1 MDTRK
6 SATTAA
12 VVIPPQVR
20 AARALLD
27 WSQKELAER
36 AGVAVTTVR
45 DIEEGKR
52 ADTGAAAEVLETLRR
67 EGVEFIAGNESGGPG
82 VRLTSDRGPNL
93 VRRPT
98 VMTLWDGMPLDVEY
112 RGRRF
117 NAFVAREVL
126 EDLGRLPGDAKPTDE
141 EYFQIFNRHVR
152 SILEGVK
159 IAYER
164 GAAWSRDG
172 MSLYVRPLDI
182 RELMPV
188 DAWGKLIMA
197 DELVRGGTPVFAGT
211 RVPIKMVLD
220 LIDNGLDPEE
230 LAESYPFLKDEH
242 IAAAREYLLA
252 HPMRQPEEHAPDN
265 WKLKSKRVVKQPTK
279 A

>member
-1 MDTRK
+1 METRK
-6 SATTAA
+6 MVTAA
-12 VVIPPQVR
+12 TVIPPQVR

-52 ADTGAAAEVLETLRR
+52 ADTGAAGEVLETLRR
-67 EGVEFIAGNESGGPG
+67 EGVEFVAGNESGGPG
-82 VRLTSDRGPNL
+82 VRLASHRGPNL

-182 RELMPV
+182 RELMRV
-188 DAWGKLIMA
+188 DAWGKLILA

-220 LIDNGLDPEE
+220 LIDNGVDREE
-230 LAESYPFLKDEH
+230 LAESYPFLKDEN

-252 HPMRQPEEHAPDN
+252 HPMRQPEERAPDN
-265 WKLKSKRVVKQPTK
+265 WKLKSKRVVKQSTK